1 MTSTVL
7 TTVAVVTNGFMIKML
22 FDIVEQISE
31 SLITINLTKEIN
43 NGMTLQIYLRDT
55 IPIKE
60 FI

>member
-22 FDIVEQISE
+22 FNIVEQISE